1 VDLSK
6 LTTADKVI
14 AGAGIVLFISSFL
27 AWFKV
32 EAFGYSATANG
43 WDVGFF
49 WGGIPA
55 LLGLAAAI
63 VVLVNKLTDADLPDL
78 PVPWSQALFGAG
90 ALSAVIV
97 VLKLL
102 TGYHSVDRAFGL
114 FLATL
119 AALAFAAGGFLKMQ
133 EGDDGSTATGGTGSA
148 PF

>member
-1 VDLSK
+1 VDLTK

-14 AGAGIVLFISSFL
+14 AGSGIVLFISSFL

-32 EAFGYSATANG
+32 EAFGYSATASG

-55 LLGLAAAI
+55 LLGIIAAG
-63 VVLVNKLTDADLPDL
+63 VVLANKLGDVTLPDL
-78 PVPWSQALFGAG
+78 PVPWGQALFGAG
-90 ALSAVIV
+90 ALSAALV
-97 VLKLL
+97 VVKLL

-119 AALAFAAGGFLKMQ
+119 AALGFAGGGFLKFQ
-133 EGDDGSTATGGTGSA
+133 EGDDGSSAGGGTGSA

>member
-1 VDLSK
+1 
-6 LTTADKVI
+6 
-14 AGAGIVLFISSFL
+14 
-27 AWFKV
+27 
-32 EAFGYSATANG
+32 
-43 WDVGFF
+43 
-49 WGGIPA
+49 
-55 LLGLAAAI
+55 
-63 VVLVNKLTDADLPDL
+63 VLVNKLTDADLPDL